1 MTEAPVTILITS
13 AGGASACNVIK
24 ALKSQAEIPVRLIA
38 SDLDPL
44 GVGLH
49 LADVAYTLPR
59 ASDKAFIPKVLEIC
73 EKEGVEVIIPI
84 LSVEVPVFA
93 EHLAEFQARRISLVL
108 PSSETLSICGDK
120 WKTYQR
126 FIDAGIPTP
135 RSWRPDELPDAAHL
149 PFPLFIKPSVGSGSR
164 DAYRVDSSEDLHR
177 LLSTVKNP
185 IIQEFVSG
193 AEYTV
198 DVFAD
203 RESNLLAAIP
213 RERMRVAEGKT
224 QLGRTLMDPEIRAF
238 VERIVKQVSLVGPGN
253 VQCIRGEQGLRF
265 TEINARFAAGGLPLA
280 IAAGANTPLM
290 LLKLALGRAVE
301 PIHGYQVGLVMARY
315 STEIF
320 FRVASDGT
328 VQEVGGHA

>member
-1 MTEAPVTILITS
+1 MKEAPVTILITS

-24 ALKSQAEIPVRLIA
+24 ALKSQTEIPVRLIA

-44 GVGLH
+44 GVGIH
-49 LADVAYTLPR
+49 LADVGYTLPR
-59 ASDKAFIPKVLEIC
+59 ASEKAFIPKVLEIC

-93 EHLAEFQARRISLVL
+93 EHIAEFQARRISLLL

-126 FIDAGIPTP
+126 FIEAGVPTP
-135 RSWRPDELPDAAHL
+135 RSWRPGDLPDAAHL
-149 PFPLFIKPSVGSGSR
+149 PFPLFIKPCIGSGSR
-164 DAYRVDSSEDLHR
+164 DAHRVDSSEELHR

-185 IIQEFVSG
+185 IIQEFISG
-193 AEYTV
+193 PEYTV

-203 RESNLLAAIP
+203 RESNLLAAVP
-213 RERMRVAEGKT
+213 RERMRVAGGKT
-224 QLGRTLMDPEIRAF
+224 QLGRTLVDPELQAY
-238 VERIVKQVSLVGPGN
+238 VEQIVKLVGLIGPGN
-253 VQCIRGEQGLRF
+253 VQCIRGAQGLRF

-290 LLKLALGRAVE
+290 LLKLALGRAVD
-301 PIHGYQVGLVMARY
+301 PIHSYQEGLVMARY
-315 STEIF
+315 STEVF
-320 FRVASDGT
+320 LRVAPDGT
-328 VQEVGGHA
+328 VHEVGGYV